1 MGAKGG
7 GRRHGRSVTDW
18 GVTEDGKE
26 LKMDLRVVRIND
38 IVEEVDRHSRLLARK
53 EDLYG

>member
-1 MGAKGG
+1 
-7 GRRHGRSVTDW
+7 
-18 GVTEDGKE
+18 
-26 LKMDLRVVRIND
+26 MDLRVARIND